1 MSLVPVLTSPLLS
14 RADGV
19 RHAFFTRKGGVS
31 KGIYASLNLGVGSKD
46 SRTAV
51 EENRARAAMHFGV
64 ELKQLLT
71 CYQVHSATVMT
82 ATRPWAER
90 PEADGIVT
98 KTPGL
103 VCGALT
109 ADCAPILIADPEAR
123 VVAAIHAGWK
133 GALGG
138 VIAVG
143 VDAMVRLGAR
153 PERCLAA
160 VGPCIGPD
168 SYEVGDDFHD
178 RFQAEAPGSD
188 AFFKPGA
195 KAGKRLFDLPAFVLD
210 RLRACGVD
218 QAEWIGLDTLPDEA
232 RFYSNRRAV
241 LRGEPDYGRLMGAIM
256 LEK

>member
-1 MSLVPVLTSPLLS
+1 LVPVLTSPLLS
-14 RADGV
+14 RAKGV

-31 KGIYASLNLGVGSKD
+31 KGIYSSLNLGVGSKD

-51 EENRARAAMHFGV
+51 EENRARAAMVFGV

-98 KTPGL
+98 KTAGL

-109 ADCAPILIADPEAR
+109 ADCAPILIADPEAQ
-123 VVAAIHAGWK
+123 VVASIHAGWK

-138 VIAVG
+138 VIATG
-143 VDAMVRLGAR
+143 VDAMVRLGAK
-153 PERCLAA
+153 PDRCLAA
-160 VGPCIGPD
+160 IGPCIGPD
-168 SYEVGDDFHD
+168 SYEVGEDFRE
-178 RFQAEAPGSD
+178 RFQAEAPACDG
-188 AFFKPGA
+188 FFRPGA
-195 KAGKRLFDLPAFVLD
+195 RKGKYLFDLPGFVLD
-210 RLRACGVD
+210 RLRACGVE

-241 LRGEPDYGRLMGAIM
+241 QRGEPDYGRLMGAIM
-256 LEK
+256 IER